1 MAGKMESS
9 IPVAKSVVHQYH
21 TGILTSRQKLWT
33 RARPNDRKI
42 ENPVLR
48 KYVLLS
54 TAYFYFIM
62 CCVLPLCYFIP
73 MLHLPLLTELFYYAF
88 ASLIY
93 SPAIYV

>member
-48 KYVLLS
+48 KLQKDVEIKGREKPES
-54 TAYFYFIM
+54 F
-62 CCVLPLCYFIP
+62 
-73 MLHLPLLTELFYYAF
+73 F
-88 ASLIY
+88 ASQEVRGL
-93 SPAIYV
+93 